1 VEENKSFTDLL
12 KRNTSTTKPAP
23 PPLEKEDRKE
33 PDDEE
38 DVGPCAAIAKNKAF
52 PALTIKYA
60 NKDWESYQ
68 YRYMAVRSTFR
79 PSTQFEIL
87 FVGDNDK
94 WKITVTGRNLER
106 LYNLTIQHRLEW
118 IRPADRDFG
127 DENIGCVTS
136 VEASAVAEDYVSQT
150 EDDARRAEL
159 TKAFK
164 RPRGTE
170 PGAGR

>member
-1 VEENKSFTDLL
+1 
-12 KRNTSTTKPAP
+12 
-23 PPLEKEDRKE
+23 
-33 PDDEE
+33 
-38 DVGPCAAIAKNKAF
+38 
-52 PALTIKYA
+52 
-60 NKDWESYQ
+60 
-68 YRYMAVRSTFR
+68 MAVRSTFK

-94 WKITVTGRNLER
+94 WRVTVTGRNLER

-150 EDDARRAEL
+150 EDEARRAEL

-164 RPRGTE
+164 RPRGTDAE
-170 PGAGR
+170 KGR

>member
-1 VEENKSFTDLL
+1 MAEDKGRFAKLVEE
-12 KRNTSTTKPAP
+12 TSPRKPASP
-23 PPLEKEDRKE
+23 PPPPPPAVEPEED
-33 PDDEE
+33 E
-38 DVGPCAAIAKNKAF
+38 DVGPCAAIAKNKWVT
-52 PALTIKYA
+52 ALTIKYA

-68 YRYMAVRSTFR
+68 YRHMAVRSTFK

-94 WKITVTGRNLER
+94 WRVTVTGRNLER

-150 EDDARRAEL
+150 EDESAE
-159 TKAFK
+159 
-164 RPRGTE
+164 G
-170 PGAGR
+170 